1 MDKNQETGLS
11 NILSRAQLDKKGNY
25 HIYNSYKRMIE
36 GLMLTSTEYE
46 QAIRKL
52 ASILKV

>member
-1 MDKNQETGLS
+1 MDKNQEIGLS

-36 GLMLTSTEYE
+36 DLMLTSTEYE

-52 ASILKV
+52 ASVLKV

>member
-1 MDKNQETGLS
+1 MDKNQEIGLS
-11 NILSRAQLDKKGNY
+11 NILSRARLDKKGSY

-36 GLMLTSTEYE
+36 DLMLTSTEYE

-52 ASILKV
+52 ASVLKV

>member
-1 MDKNQETGLS
+1 MDKNQEIGLS

-36 GLMLTSTEYE
+36 DLMLTSTEYE

-52 ASILKV
+52 ANVLKV